1 VTGEDDREP
10 VLRVVRGDLDDEEV
24 AALVVALVVAAGAVA
39 PPSVPPSVP
48 PSGPAPGPSSG
59 PEAPSARPGRWADPA
74 RRLGRAAPGPGSWES
89 SALPR

>member
-39 PPSVPPSVP
+39 PPSGP
-48 PSGPAPGPSSG
+48 PSGPAPGPPSG
-59 PEAPSARPGRWADPA
+59 PEAPWARPGRWADPA
-74 RRLGRAAPGPGSWES
+74 RRLGRAAPGPGRWES

>member
-1 VTGEDDREP
+1 MTGEDDREP

-39 PPSVPPSVP
+39 PPSGP
-48 PSGPAPGPSSG
+48 PSGPAPVPPSG
-59 PEAPSARPGRWADPA
+59 PQAPSARPGRWADPA